1 MGIMTTRKRSAAK
14 RHAAGPA
21 AAARRPAR
29 KRANPWRHVVKAQ
42 LANFELVKAGS
53 SLRLQIFSNDEK
65 IGQLEVGRGSL
76 YWYGRN
82 RKSRERVD
90 WSHFAEMMDELAY
103 GR

>member
-1 MGIMTTRKRSAAK
+1 MRPGKATSKKRRTRTRAVARKRA
-14 RHAAGPA
+14 P
-21 AAARRPAR
+21 R

-53 SLRLQIFSNDEK
+53 SLRLQIFSNEEK

-82 RKSRERVD
+82 RKSRQRVD
-90 WSHFAEMMDELAY
+90 WSRFAEMMDELAY
-103 GR
+103 GE